1 MPYSYYTRLPAK
13 GKKIYQASDRISKI
27 DLQNS
32 TGLIPYVKGIKIAL
46 SSEKRVAV
54 QKASQILATQMMLQ
68 LNISPVK
75 IKVLSS
81 RPYNNYGE
89 LHGLYEPIS
98 RKLKQAEISV
108 WMRTAKRKQIVAFK
122 TYMRTIFHELCH
134 HLDYELY
141 KLDDSFHT
149 EGFFMRES
157 SLYKQ
162 LVL

>member
-13 GKKIYQASDRISKI
+13 DKKIYQASDRISKI

-32 TGLIPYVKGIKIAL
+32 TGLIPYVKVIKIAL

-54 QKASQILATQMMLQ
+54 QKASQILATQLMLQ

-108 WMRTAKRKQIVAFK
+108 WMRTAKRKQVVAFK